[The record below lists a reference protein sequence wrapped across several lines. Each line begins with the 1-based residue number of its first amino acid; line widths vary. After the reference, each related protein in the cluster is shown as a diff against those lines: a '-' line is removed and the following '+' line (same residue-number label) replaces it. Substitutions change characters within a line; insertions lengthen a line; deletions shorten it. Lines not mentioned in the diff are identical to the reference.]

1 MRGLDTVIS
10 FPLLICSP
18 SSHTATR
25 CFVAKLIVED
35 LREQGGKW
43 EEGVQNT
50 FGLLVVGEVTI
61 SIVYFLFY
69 CDKIYLI

>member
-43 EEGVQNT
+43 EEGVRNT
-50 FGLLVVGEVTI
+50 FGLLMVVEVTI

-69 CDKIYLI
+69 CDKMYLI